1 MKQYAI
7 GLITGGFLILS
18 AVMFLG
24 ATESDQHDGRYQFIG
39 GSTVDMKVFDTRTG
53 KFYMRGRDFV
63 TEYDI
68 INSYYQVHTYKL
80 YGD

>member
-1 MKQYAI
+1 MKHYAI

-24 ATESDQHDGRYQFIG
+24 ATESDQHDGRYQFVG

-53 KFYMRGRDFV
+53 KFYMRDRDFV

>member
-1 MKQYAI
+1 MKHYAI
-7 GLITGGFLILS
+7 GLITGIFLILS
-18 AVMFLG
+18 AVMLLG

-39 GSTVDMKVFDTRTG
+39 GSTGDMKVFDTRTG

>member
-1 MKQYAI
+1 MKHYAI
-7 GLITGGFLILS
+7 GLITGIFLILS
-18 AVMFLG
+18 AVMLLG
-24 ATESDQHDGRYQFIG
+24 ATESDQHDGRYQFVG

>member
-1 MKQYAI
+1 MKHYAI
-7 GLITGGFLILS
+7 GLITGVFLILS

>member
-1 MKQYAI
+1 MKHYAI
-7 GLITGGFLILS
+7 GLITGVFLILS
-18 AVMFLG
+18 AVMLLG
-24 ATESDQHDGRYQFIG
+24 ATESDQHDGRYQFFG

>member
-1 MKQYAI
+1 MKHYAI
-7 GLITGGFLILS
+7 GLITGIFLILS
-18 AVMFLG
+18 AVMLLG

>member
-7 GLITGGFLILS
+7 GLITGVFLILS

>member
-1 MKQYAI
+1 MKHYAI
-7 GLITGGFLILS
+7 GLITGVFLILS
-18 AVMFLG
+18 AVMLLG
-24 ATESDQHDGRYQFIG
+24 ATESDQHDGRYLFIG

-53 KFYMRGRDFV
+53 KFCMRGRDFV

>member
-1 MKQYAI
+1 MKHYAI
-7 GLITGGFLILS
+7 GLITGIFLTLS
-18 AVMFLG
+18 AVIFLG
-24 ATESDQHDGRYQFIG
+24 ATKSAQNDGRYQFIG

-68 INSYYQVHTYKL
+68 INSYYRVHTYKL